1 MLSKLQK
8 VSEEFNVAVLMTN
21 QVRVLKILF
30 EFQFQ
35 NFNLITTICSGHVDP
50 RWSHVL
56 RARSKE
62 GIETVHKLVPVRES
76 YEIIKLEAN
85 RMIRG

>member
-62 GIETVHKLVPVRES
+62 GIPAMEGS
-76 YEIIKLEAN
+76 N
-85 RMIRG
+85 RFCDSRFHSL